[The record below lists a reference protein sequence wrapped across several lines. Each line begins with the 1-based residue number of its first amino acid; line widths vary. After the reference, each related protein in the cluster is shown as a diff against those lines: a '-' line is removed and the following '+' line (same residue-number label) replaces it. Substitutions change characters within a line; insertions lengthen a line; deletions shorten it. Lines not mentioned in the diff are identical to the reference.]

1 MSTFLAALGRWSYRH
16 SWRVIISWILLL
28 GLAGT
33 GAIVLGTGTDNS
45 FSIPGTE
52 SEAGIEQL
60 SRTFPQVSGT
70 SAQLVIVTDDKAPI
84 EEAPYREA
92 ITTAVTEFE
101 ALPQVSAAN
110 DPFSEMVNGL
120 VSPEGDAAIVRLQF
134 DGQTSD
140 VTPATLDRLEEITA
154 ELQAALP
161 EGSVAALGGDLFSQ
175 DIPALSITE
184 AIGLIIA
191 LLVLIVTFRS
201 FVVAG
206 LPLLTA
212 LLGVGLSMAFIFFAT
227 AFAPIS
233 ATTPLLALMLGLA
246 VGIDYTLFIVA
257 RHQDQ
262 VREGVELEESAAR
275 ATGTAGSAVVFA
287 GVTVL
292 IALVG
297 LSFANIPFL
306 TTMGIAAAAAVAI
319 SVLVAV
325 TLTPALLGLVKGRI
339 VGRPPRATRRARR
352 KAAGAPAGASD
363 AAAPATATPKVP
375 FSRRWVRLV
384 MKHPI
389 VTTVAVVAGL
399 GLAAVPLSGIALA
412 LPNAG
417 MLPADSQARQSYDLA
432 SEHFGEG
439 FNGPLILT
447 GTIVT
452 STDPLGLMNELAD
465 DVAKLPGVE
474 TIALATPNETADTGI
489 VQVIPT
495 TAPDAPAT
503 ADLVRELRAQHDR
516 WLDEYGIDVKVT
528 GFTAVA
534 IDISDRLGA
543 ALIPFALFVIGLSL
557 VLLTIVFRSL
567 WVPIKATLG
576 YLLSVG
582 AAFGA
587 VGAVF
592 GWGWFADALNVSTIG
607 PIISFLPILLMGV
620 LFGLAMDYEVFLV
633 ARMREDFVHRRR
645 EHPHEDPNVSAR
657 AAIESGFVGS
667 ARVVT
672 AAALIMFAVFAAF
685 VPDGD
690 HNIKPIALGLAVG
703 VAVDAF
709 VVRMTLVPAVL
720 ALLGARAWW
729 MPKWLDRVLPHFDV
743 EGEAV
748 QREIALADW
757 PEPNSTA
764 LAVGHEVG
772 LRERDVTL
780 YADVSLRVD
789 PGNVLVV
796 TGAERRGIQALMLTL
811 AGRLAPTDGT
821 LKVNGQV
828 LPAAAAWVRSKV
840 GIALLHEVR
849 KPAAELRHAFKGDP
863 ALVVIDGI
871 DSAIDA
877 AARDQLA
884 SEIRD
889 AAARARTMSK
899 PFTLVVGADDP
910 QLAYEILESAGVG
923 PIETLDL
930 SVAAAPR
937 RDIPSPHDPSAT
949 YLATA
954 SDAITGA
961 PVHDADGPSAA
972 TTEVPA

>member
-60 SRTFPQVSGT
+60 ARTFPQVSGT

-140 VTPATLDRLEEITA
+140 VTPTTLDRLEEITA

-352 KAAGAPAGASD
+352 KAVGAPAGASD

-729 MPKWLDRVLPHFDV
+729 MPKWLGRVLPHFDV

-910 QLAYEILESAGVG
+910 QLAYETLERAGVG
-923 PIETLDL
+923 PPPPPDPPA
-930 SVAAAPR
+930 AAAPR

-961 PVHDADGPSAA
+961 PVHDADGPSTA

>member
-1 MSTFLAALGRWSYRH
+1 MSTLLAALGRWSYRRP
-16 SWRVIISWILLL
+16 WRVIFTWMLLL

-33 GAIVLGTGTDNS
+33 GALTLGTGTDNS

-70 SAQLVIVTDDKAPI
+70 SAQLVVVTDNGAPI
-84 EEAPYREA
+84 EEAPYFDA
-92 ITTAVTEFE
+92 ITDAVADFE
-101 ALPQVSAAN
+101 GLTQVSAAN

-120 VSPEGDAAIVRLQF
+120 VSAAGDAAIVRLQF
-134 DGQTSD
+134 DGQSSD
-140 VTPATLDRLEEITA
+140 VTPATLEQLEQITTA
-154 ELQAALP
+154 LDAALP
-161 EGSVAALGGDLFSQ
+161 DGVVVALGGDLFSQ
-175 DIPALSITE
+175 DIPALSLTE
-184 AIGLIIA
+184 VVGLIIA
-191 LLVLIVTFRS
+191 LLVLVVTFRS

-212 LLGVGLSMAFIFFAT
+212 LLGVGLSMALIFFAT

-287 GVTVL
+287 GITVL
-292 IALVG
+292 IALIG
-297 LSFANIPFL
+297 LSFAGIPFL
-306 TTMGIAAAAAVAI
+306 TTMGIAAAVAVAI

-325 TLTPALLGLVKGRI
+325 TLTPALLGLVKGRVI
-339 VGRPPRATRRARR
+339 GR
-352 KAAGAPAGASD
+352 AGKSKKQASKNTGGAVDAPAQ
-363 AAAPATATPKVP
+363 ATATPKVA

-389 VTTVAVVAGL
+389 ITTVAVVAGL

-452 STDPLGLMNELAD
+452 STDPLGLMEALAD
-465 DVAKLPGVE
+465 DVARIPGVE
-474 TIALATPNETADTGI
+474 TIALSTPNETADTGI

-495 TAPDAPAT
+495 TAPDDPAT

-516 WLDEYGIDVKVT
+516 WLDEYGIDIKVT

-543 ALIPFALFVIGLSL
+543 ALIPFGLFVIGLSL
-557 VLLTIVFRSL
+557 VLLTIVFRSI

-592 GWGWFADALNVSTIG
+592 GWGWFADILNVSTVG
-607 PIISFLPILLMGV
+607 PVISFMPILLMGV

-645 EHPHEDPNVSAR
+645 EHPHEDPNTSAR
-657 AAIESGFVGS
+657 GAIESGFVGS

-685 VPDGD
+685 VPNGD
-690 HNIKPIALGLAVG
+690 HNIKPIALGLAIG

-709 VVRMTLVPAVL
+709 IVRMTLVPAVL

-757 PEPNSTA
+757 PEPESTA
-764 LAVGHEVG
+764 LAVGLDVG

-780 YADVSLRVD
+780 FEGVSLRVD
-789 PGNVLVV
+789 PGETLIV
-796 TGAERRGIQALMLTL
+796 TGAERRSIHALMLTL

-821 LKVNGQV
+821 LKVNGQL
-828 LPAAAAWVRSKV
+828 LPGGAMWVRSKV
-840 GIALLHEVR
+840 SIALLSDAAS
-849 KPAAELRHAFKGDP
+849 PAAELRHALKGHP
-863 ALVVIDGI
+863 RLVVIDGL
-871 DSAIDA
+871 DVAADA
-877 AARDQLA
+877 SLRDQLA

-889 AAARARTMSK
+889 AAASARAAARL
-899 PFTLVVGADDP
+899 FTLIVGAGDAQVARDI
-910 QLAYEILESAGVG
+910 LASAGVSQ
-923 PIETLDL
+923 PELLDL
-930 SVAAAPR
+930 SVAATPHRGIPR
-937 RDIPSPHDPSAT
+937 PHDPSASS
-949 YLATA
+949 LPAAVGGSSSATA
-954 SDAITGA
+954 AGSTAT
-961 PVHDADGPSAA
+961 AA
-972 TTEVPA
+972 TAEVPA